1 MSALNLPLT
10 PVYSIVFV
18 TDPTSVF
25 VPVAWRSVTS
35 SSTNPS
41 PPTVTSGFLNSVPSY
56 ALLAV
61 SLANVT
67 FLFVIVSSSI
77 PVNSPIY
84 FSLVTRIFTVLLS
97 LTFVAVISDG
107 SVVQLPSAFLY
118 SILILATSSP
128 VTVAIPATWALP
140 SYVAITLPG
149 INFKSSLIFAFALK
163 TAV

>member
-1 MSALNLPLT
+1 MKFS
-10 PVYSIVFV
+10 SFV
-18 TDPTSVF
+18 NVIGLATDPTLTI
-25 VPVAWRSVTS
+25 VPIALIPSTS
-35 SSTNPS
+35 PSTNLS
-41 PPTVTSGFLNSVPSY
+41 PLTVTSGFVNAVPSY

-61 SLANVT
+61 SLVNVT

-77 PVNSPIY
+77 PVNLPIY
-84 FSLVTRIFTVLLS
+84 FSLVTRTFTVLLS

-107 SVVQLPSAFLY
+107 SVVQLPSAFWY